1 MTPPIAAP
9 GDIDDTGVW
18 YAAGLFDPAAIAEV
32 RDDVL
37 AVCARH
43 GVIVPGDPA
52 APRVA
57 AGRAVFESSA
67 PEWLTVYFE
76 ILSLRS
82 LNALTARPEL
92 LAAARALIDDDVL
105 VHPRVICRLFANY
118 DAAFATPPHRDLAWN
133 GGSDRAWTTW
143 IPLIDVPVELGG
155 LVVLPGSHRRTVPLR
170 GRDEREGYR
179 LADDEP
185 WLRPA
190 YRAGDA
196 MLFHCRVIHGG
207 GGNRLPDR
215 LRLSAEVRFQPLADP
230 VRADSLEPH
239 WTGHGLTWE
248 QVYAGW
254 AADDPLRH
262 AWRRHGVRVVADD
275 GTSFQQDIRRRYLQN
290 WLRLNQRA
298 GD

>member
-1 MTPPIAAP
+1 VTPP
-9 GDIDDTGVW
+9 GDIDATGVW
-18 YAAGLFDPAAIAEV
+18 YAPALLDAAAIAEV

-37 AVCARH
+37 AVCERR

-57 AGRAVFESSA
+57 AGRAVFESSSA
-67 PEWLTVYFE
+67 EWLAVYFE

-92 LAAARALIDDDVL
+92 LAVARALVGDDAL

-133 GGSDRAWTTW
+133 GGSERAWTAW
-143 IPLIDVPVELGG
+143 IALIDVPAELGG
-155 LVVLPGSHRRTVPLR
+155 LVVLPGSHRRDVALR
-170 GRDEREGYR
+170 GRDEREGYC
-179 LADDEP
+179 LAADEP
-185 WLRPA
+185 WLAPS

-196 MLFHCRVIHGG
+196 MLFHCRVIHGA

-230 VRADSLEPH
+230 VRFDSLEPH
-239 WTGHGLTWE
+239 WAGHGLTWE
-248 QVYAGW
+248 RVCAGW
-254 AADDPLRH
+254 DHDDPLRY
-262 AWRRHGVRVVADD
+262 AWRRQSPQVVADD
-275 GTSFQQDIRRRYLQN
+275 DGSSFQQDIRRRYLQN
-290 WLRLNQRA
+290 WLRLQA
-298 GD
+298 GEG